1 MQLASREFRNI
12 ALMGFMGT
20 GKTTVGHLLSDLLQF
35 ELIDTDRVIELRT
48 GHRIAE
54 IFAAEHGEATFRKIE
69 SEVVRELESATNKV
83 ISTGGGTVVN
93 PENLA
98 SLKKHSL
105 LACLW
110 ASPET
115 VFERVRHQ
123 QHRPLLNMPNPL
135 ATIRKL
141 MLERAPCYREADI
154 IVGVDFRHATE
165 VARNVAKS
173 FRDVTRRR

>member
-1 MQLASREFRNI
+1 MPLVCREFRNI

-35 ELIDTDRVIELRT
+35 ELIDTDRVIEQRT
-48 GHRIAE
+48 GKRIAE
-54 IFAAEHGEATFRKIE
+54 IFAEEGEASFRRIE
-69 SEVVRELESATNKV
+69 SEVVRELESVTGKV

-93 PENLA
+93 PVNLE

-115 VFERVRHQ
+115 VYERVRHQ
-123 QHRPLLNMPNPL
+123 QHRPLLNTPEPL
-135 ATIRKL
+135 AKIREL
-141 MLERAPCYREADI
+141 MLARAPWYRAADI

-165 VARNVAKS
+165 VARHVAKS
-173 FRDVTRRR
+173 FRDATRRH